1 MPDSSDEGTSAFSSD
16 EHDAPCLTCKKTDI
30 REMVQCITCKK
41 WECKGCAGFSD
52 EVYAFLTSNE
62 NTIWFCVHCKEG
74 TLETLE
80 AGAQIKKRCQMIE
93 DKYDEKLRDIE
104 VAIESK
110 ADKTDLDN
118 VKADQLVHTNQI
130 AGLAR
135 DVSNLNKKIDMLAKE
150 PQEKQA
156 REKNIIIRGMPQSEN
171 KSDDDLIR
179 DLFADIGLN
188 DLHFTGTT
196 RLGKPA
202 HPPPSNSTNSV
213 DANDYTNTE
222 SSSQSDR
229 TLEGDTSQTGVKAVG
244 ETKHRPIK
252 ITLNSV
258 KDKWKVLES
267 APKVRTVESNHYNPK
282 KIWIAQDLTKN
293 ARQRELD
300 LRKQLNEKRTQ
311 DPENRYVIKNGEVV
325 RRM

>member
-1 MPDSSDEGTSAFSSD
+1 MLSFVYYDYRVGEREMWSQCTTIEISSLLLWPVDPLLSDALLYFYDNKHILNKLVALFQTSMAG
-16 EHDAPCLTCKKTDI
+16 PCLRFPTTCLAEI
-30 REMVQCITCKK
+30 C
-41 WECKGCAGFSD
+41 
-52 EVYAFLTSNE
+52 
-62 NTIWFCVHCKEG
+62 
-74 TLETLE
+74 
-80 AGAQIKKRCQMIE
+80 GACR
-93 DKYDEKLRDIE
+93 
-104 VAIESK
+104 V
-110 ADKTDLDN
+110 
-118 VKADQLVHTNQI
+118 V
-130 AGLAR
+130 
-135 DVSNLNKKIDMLAKE
+135 
-150 PQEKQA
+150 KQA

-202 HPPPSNSTNSV
+202 HPPPSNSANSV
-213 DANDYTNTE
+213 DANDNTNTE

-282 KIWIAQDLTKN
+282 NIWIAQDLTKN